1 MWVFMEFTGTVEII
15 FSKVLSEDMKKE
27 IEKIVEYLNRDYL
40 KRGTRD
46 PKEAAHINSYTFKD
60 SEITLEIETGSKIRI
75 DEAALRIKNVLS
87 ATLGSRYKIGIRGVI
102 LRNPKIVLNSRIG
115 VSLKIPLIKS
125 IVGDDNRTSIELA
138 DLDENDLKKP
148 LFLRLVRLIEDKEQR
163 AKWGG
168 KSEHWILIKKSDKK
182 IIKAFTEDPND
193 ILERIGWMKRM
204 SIGQWLYT
212 PPLTH
217 MLNALKRLFIDEVVK
232 PLGFEEAIFPKM
244 YPLEVGLKTGHLKG
258 VVNSMV
264 FASLPR
270 SYDISEFEE
279 LIDLMY
285 VLNEV
290 PPEEL
295 QKYLR
300 SPSYF
305 LCFAQCEPFYWFF
318 ENEVLDDSS
327 LPIKWYDQSGPSYR
341 WESGGI
347 HGIERVIEFHRVEV
361 VWLGKPDDV
370 TRIRNELLERY
381 EYFMDR
387 VLDIEW
393 RMAWVTP
400 WFYEQ
405 SGTIQESI
413 ENIIEVNRPGTID
426 FEAWLP
432 YRGER
437 EDNKNWIE
445 IGNISIHGTKFTEP
459 FRIKHNKGETL
470 WTGCSGF
477 GSERWLIVL
486 LAQKGFDTENWP
498 RKYIEYIRTTPFPK
512 SLSTVTYPKTRD
524 GKELLSKIVDLFKW

>member
-1 MWVFMEFTGTVEII
+1 MRFTGVIEII
-15 FSKVLSEDMKKE
+15 FNKMLTDDIKKE
-27 IEKIVEYLNRDYL
+27 IENLIKYLNSDYL
-40 KRGTRD
+40 KRGTKD
-46 PKEAAHINSYTFKD
+46 PKEAAHINSYVFRE
-60 SEITLEIETGSKIRI
+60 SGIILEMETGSKVRI
-75 DEAALRIKNVLS
+75 DEATLRVKNILTTS
-87 ATLGSRYKIGIRGVI
+87 LGSKYKIGVRRVVLHKPTII
-102 LRNPKIVLNSRIG
+102 LDNRISI
-115 VSLKIPLIKS
+115 SLKIPLIKS
-125 IVGDDNRTSIELA
+125 IVNDGEHSIIELIE
-138 DLDENDLKKP
+138 LDENDLKKP
-148 LFLRLVRLIEDKEQR
+148 LFLRLLRLIEDKEQR

-168 KSEHWILIKKSDKK
+168 KSEHWILIKKSDRK
-182 IIKAFTEDPND
+182 IMKAYVEDPND
-193 ILERIGWMKRM
+193 VLERIGWMKRM

-217 MLNALKRLFIDEVVK
+217 MLNALKRLFIDEVIK
-232 PLGFEEAIFPKM
+232 PLGFEEATFPKM

-258 VVNSMV
+258 VINSMI

-300 SPSYF
+300 TPSYF

-318 ENEVLDDSS
+318 ENEILDDNS
-327 LPIKWYDQSGPSYR
+327 LPVKWYDYSGPSYR

-347 HGIERVIEFHRVEV
+347 HGIERVIEFHRIEV

-370 TRIRNELLERY
+370 IKIRNNLLERY
-381 EYFMDR
+381 EYFMDK

-405 SGTIQESI
+405 SGTFQELK

-445 IGNISIHGTKFTEP
+445 MGNISIHGTKFTEA
-459 FRIKHNKGETL
+459 FRIKHNRGETL

-477 GSERWLIVL
+477 GSERWFIVL
-486 LAQKGFDTENWP
+486 LAQKGFNIDNWP
-498 RKYIEYIRTTPFPK
+498 KKYIEYVKTTPFPK
-512 SLSTVTYPKTRD
+512 SLNTVTYPKTKDNR
-524 GKELLSKIVDLFKW
+524 ELLAKVIDLFKW